1 MQLVEEPAGF
11 RSKKRA
17 VNRSRAL
24 RGGQRI
30 LKSTLVGLGE
40 FEYAFFGLF
49 KIKTNAKVGV
59 ELRPFG
65 IKP

>member
-1 MQLVEEPAGF
+1 MQLVEQPAGF
-11 RSKKRA
+11 GSKKRLM
-17 VNRSRAL
+17 NCCRAL
-24 RGGQRI
+24 RGCQRS

-49 KIKTNAKVGV
+49 KIKTNAKIGV